1 MRFRSDRPGRRP
13 KLLVLNQ
20 YYRPRLEATAQLLA
34 ELCTAL
40 ADDFDIT
47 VITGSVGDPSV
58 PLEEVRDGVRIIR
71 VRSTSYERSRLSRR
85 ATNYLTYMSW
95 SLFAAMRERPDV
107 VFAMTD
113 PPMIGAVALVVAR
126 RFRVPLVVTSQD
138 IFPEVA
144 VELGRLR
151 NPILVELL
159 RATVELYVRRADRIV
174 AIGETMQKRLEGKGA
189 SPERIRVI
197 PNWVQAGQL
206 TPQPRDNRWAREHGL
221 TGKFVLMHSGNVGH
235 AQNLETVIRAASFL
249 RDLDDLVVAI
259 IGSGAR
265 WDEIVALADRLEVDA
280 VRFFPYQPRAELALS
295 LSSAD
300 LHVVGLAKGLS
311 GYVVPSRLYG
321 IMAVGQPVIVVAD
334 PESETAQLVQE
345 VGCGVVV
352 PAGSTDALAAVVRR
366 ARSGEFDLEEM
377 GRRGREYVIAEADLP
392 IAVGRYRELLR
403 GVVA

>member
-20 YYRPRLEATAQLLA
+20 YYQPRLEATAQLLA

-85 ATNYLTYMSW
+85 ATNYVTYMSW
-95 SLFAAMRERPDV
+95 SLLAAMRERPDV